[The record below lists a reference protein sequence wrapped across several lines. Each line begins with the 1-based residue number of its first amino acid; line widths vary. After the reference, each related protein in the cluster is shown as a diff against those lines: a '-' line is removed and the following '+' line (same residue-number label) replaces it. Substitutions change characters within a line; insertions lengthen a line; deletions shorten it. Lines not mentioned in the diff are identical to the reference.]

1 LGAVADYLSP
11 EDVFVDLVAP
21 DKQRLLQVLAYR
33 AANRLGLDE
42 NVVAADVLAREAL
55 GSTGVGKG
63 VAIPHARLRALQK
76 PFAMVARLKRPLDFD
91 AIDGE
96 PVDVVFLLLMPEDQ
110 ASGQMNLMAA
120 VARKLRTGDTLLSI
134 RKAPDPAALFSI
146 LTAG

>member
-1 LGAVADYLSP
+1 MGAVADFLSP
-11 EDVFVDLVAP
+11 EDVFVDLFAP

-42 NVVAADVLAREAL
+42 NLVAADVLAREAL

-76 PFAMVARLKRPLDFD
+76 PFAMAARLKRPIDFD

-110 ASGQMNLMAA
+110 ASAQMNLMAA
-120 VARKLRTGDTLLSI
+120 VARKLRTSDTLLFI
-134 RKAPDPAALFSI
+134 RKAADAAALFAI

>member
-1 LGAVADYLSP
+1 MGAVADFLSP

-42 NVVAADVLAREAL
+42 NLVAQEVLEREAL
-55 GSTGVGKG
+55 GSTGVGQG
-63 VAIPHARLRALQK
+63 VAIPHARLRVLQK
-76 PFAMVARLKRPLDFD
+76 PFAMAARLKRPLDFD
-91 AIDGE
+91 AIDGV

-110 ASGQMNLMAA
+110 ASAQMNLMAA
-120 VARKLRTGDTLLSI
+120 VARKLRTGDTLPSI
-134 RKAPDPAALFSI
+134 RKASDPTALFAI

>member
-42 NVVAADVLAREAL
+42 NLIAADVLAREAL

-63 VAIPHARLRALQK
+63 VAIPHARLQGLQR
-76 PFAMVARLKRPLDFD
+76 PFAMAARLKRPIEFD

-96 PVDVVFLLLMPEDQ
+96 PVDVVFLLLMPHDQ
-110 ASGQMNLMAA
+110 TSGQMNIMAA
-120 VARKLRTGDTLLSI
+120 VARKLRAGDTLTSI
-134 RKAPDPAALFSI
+134 RKATDATALFAI
-146 LTAG
+146 LAAG

>member
-1 LGAVADYLSP
+1 MGAVADFLSP

-42 NVVAADVLAREAL
+42 NLVAADVLAREAL
-55 GSTGVGKG
+55 GSTGVGQG

-76 PFAMVARLKRPLDFD
+76 PFAMAARLKRPLDFD

-110 ASGQMNLMAA
+110 ASAQMNLMAA
-120 VARKLRTGDTLLSI
+120 VARKLRTSDTLLSI
-134 RKAPDPAALFSI
+134 RKATDTAALCVI
-146 LTAG
+146 LTAA